1 MFVDVILEMLVDHI
15 VVVIL
20 FVQKKDKVLSVYDF
34 IQADVLL

>member
-20 FVQKKDKVLSVYDF
+20 FAQKKDIVLSV
-34 IQADVLL
+34 

>member
-20 FVQKKDKVLSVYDF
+20 FVQKKDKVLSV
-34 IQADVLL
+34 

>member
-20 FVQKKDKVLSVYDF
+20 FVQDINLVLSV
-34 IQADVLL
+34 